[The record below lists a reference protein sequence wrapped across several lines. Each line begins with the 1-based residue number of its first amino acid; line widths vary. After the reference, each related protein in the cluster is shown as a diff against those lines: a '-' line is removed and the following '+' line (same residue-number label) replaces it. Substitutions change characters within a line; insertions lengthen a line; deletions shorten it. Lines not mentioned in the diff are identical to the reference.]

1 MATYVN
7 DLRLTELATGEGSGT
22 WGTTTNTSLELI
34 GEALGYATQQAFGS
48 DADATTTVADGASDP
63 ARAMYYK
70 ITSAASLTAT
80 RTLTIAPN
88 TISRVMFIENATSGS
103 QSIAISQGSGASVT
117 IATGKTAVVYLDGAG
132 ATAAVVDAMAGVD
145 PGVTDTLAEVLTA
158 GNTTTTDQKI
168 QFRDTGIYINSSAD
182 GQLDIVADTEIQIA
196 ATTVDVNGT
205 LAFDSL
211 KGTGATTVTNILDED
226 NMASDS
232 ATAIATQQSIKA
244 YVDSQVG
251 TVDTLAEILANGNTT
266 GANDID
272 VDSAQKVQF
281 RDAAIYIN
289 SSVDGQLDIVA
300 DTEIQIAATTID
312 INGAINASGEI
323 IAASLDISGDI
334 DVDGT
339 ANLDVVDID
348 GAVDMASTLAVGGKV
363 RVGAATDG
371 TSALMTFDSALNF
384 SSLQM
389 GNNSGT
395 GSAGGVLLYGSS
407 GNEFALYQYA
417 GAVGSETYGAPTFA
431 LNSIGGATFTPS
443 ASGFAVFNEGGFD
456 ADFRVESDGNANML
470 LVDASANRVGVGI
483 SPTETLHVN
492 GRSRIQNL
500 YLGEISSNL
509 DIVQATSSAG
519 LYLVGGSSD
528 VTIGTAGFIFNEGG
542 ADKDFRVESD
552 SNANM
557 LFVDAGNNRVGV
569 GSATPS
575 SVLEVTGTFAVR
587 SSSSSTFNDSSNAEN
602 VRMLDAGTIFN
613 ADGIDKDFTVASNDN
628 ANMLFVDGGNNR
640 VHFGSNANIE
650 NNRVQ
655 VTAPKSLVGG
665 IPQQS
670 LGVNDSTAMA
680 EGVGGSID
688 FTGQYLDNGTY
699 TSFASVEAYKTNASS
714 GNYDG
719 TLVLKARQHG
729 GDQVDKLRLN
739 FTEAVFNEDG
749 LDTDFRVESDTNA
762 NAIFM
767 DASLSYVGINKSPAV
782 ELDVQ
787 QVSTSY
793 PLRISASGG
802 VSRSMVFADS
812 EGSPSRVN
820 WLAGAQYNTD
830 NGWELTPS
838 TANGGYTF
846 TNRVLTAYANGNLTV
861 NENGIDADFRVESV
875 SNAYGFFLDASRKAV
890 GVNFDSN
897 PSGYAQFGVRF
908 SGSDSDVN
916 STGLALQDS
925 GTNSNVSFCTFFN
938 SLGSGIGS
946 ITRVGTTNAVAY
958 NTTSDRRAKENIADA
973 DDAGAVI
980 DAIQVR
986 KFDWIEGNQ
995 HQPYGMIAQELITVA
1010 PEAVHQPANEEDMM
1024 GVDYSKLVPMLIKE
1038 IQSLRAR
1045 VADLES

>member
-1 MATYVN
+1 
-7 DLRLTELATGEGSGT
+7 
-22 WGTTTNTSLELI
+22 
-34 GEALGYATQQAFGS
+34 
-48 DADATTTVADGASDP
+48 
-63 ARAMYYK
+63 
-70 ITSAASLTAT
+70 
-80 RTLTIAPN
+80 
-88 TISRVMFIENATSGS
+88 
-103 QSIAISQGSGASVT
+103 
-117 IATGKTAVVYLDGAG
+117 
-132 ATAAVVDAMAGVD
+132 
-145 PGVTDTLAEVLTA
+145 
-158 GNTTTTDQKI
+158 
-168 QFRDTGIYINSSAD
+168 
-182 GQLDIVADTEIQIA
+182 
-196 ATTVDVNGT
+196 
-205 LAFDSL
+205 
-211 KGTGATTVTNILDED
+211 
-226 NMASDS
+226 
-232 ATAIATQQSIKA
+232 
-244 YVDSQVG
+244 
-251 TVDTLAEILANGNTT
+251 
-266 GANDID
+266 
-272 VDSAQKVQF
+272 
-281 RDAAIYIN
+281 
-289 SSVDGQLDIVA
+289 
-300 DTEIQIAATTID
+300 
-312 INGAINASGEI
+312 
-323 IAASLDISGDI
+323 
-334 DVDGT
+334 
-339 ANLDVVDID
+339 
-348 GAVDMASTLAVGGKV
+348 
-363 RVGAATDG
+363 
-371 TSALMTFDSALNF
+371 
-384 SSLQM
+384 
-389 GNNSGT
+389 
-395 GSAGGVLLYGSS
+395 
-407 GNEFALYQYA
+407 
-417 GAVGSETYGAPTFA
+417 
-431 LNSIGGATFTPS
+431 
-443 ASGFAVFNEGGFD
+443 
-456 ADFRVESDGNANML
+456 ML
-470 LVDASANRVGVGI
+470 FVDASANRVGVGI

-767 DASLSYVGINKSPAV
+767 DASLSCVGINKSPAV

-787 QVSTSY
+787 QVS
-793 PLRISASGG
+793 INEGG
-802 VSRSMVFADS
+802 V
-812 EGSPSRVN
+812 
-820 WLAGAQYNTD
+820 
-830 NGWELTPS
+830 
-838 TANGGYTF
+838 
-846 TNRVLTAYANGNLTV
+846 
-861 NENGIDADFRVESV
+861 DADFRVESAT
-875 SNAYGFFLDASRKAV
+875 NAHGFFLDASRKAV

-897 PSGYAQFGVRF
+897 PGAYAQFAVRF

-916 STGLALQDS
+916 TTGVAIQDS
-925 GTNSNVSFCTFFN
+925 GTNSNISFCTFFN
-938 SLGSGIGS
+938 SGGGGIGS

-995 HQPYGMIAQELITVA
+995 HQPYGMVAQELITVA